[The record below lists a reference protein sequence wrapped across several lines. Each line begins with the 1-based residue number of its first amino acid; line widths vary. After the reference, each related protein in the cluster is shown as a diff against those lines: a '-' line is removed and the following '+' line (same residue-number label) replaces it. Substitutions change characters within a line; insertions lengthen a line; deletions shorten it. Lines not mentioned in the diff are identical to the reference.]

1 MLSYIV
7 LCLELQKKLIPN
19 WIGYTGIPRLN
30 IEFFRHSTIYLTYLF
45 FYLLGNVGMH
55 YQIKKISYLF
65 LDTLIPH
72 S

>member
-30 IEFFRHSTIYLTYLF
+30 TEIF
-45 FYLLGNVGMH
+45 
-55 YQIKKISYLF
+55 
-65 LDTLIPH
+65 
-72 S
+72 

>member
-30 IEFFRHSTIYLTYLF
+30 MEFFRHSTIYLTYLF
-45 FYLLGNVGMH
+45 FYLLGNV
-55 YQIKKISYLF
+55 S
-65 LDTLIPH
+65 T

>member
-30 IEFFRHSTIYLTYLF
+30 GIFMALNHLSKTSIFLF
-45 FYLLGNVGMH
+45 TLKMFKQGDMH
-55 YQIKKISYLF
+55 Y
-65 LDTLIPH
+65 
-72 S
+72 